1 MSRSDN
7 AEADNALAGKPQA
20 VSARPVNW
28 YDLGSIEDIPLRGSR
43 RVVID
48 DTRIGIF
55 RTAGGDVF
63 ALEDRCPHLGGPLSE
78 GIVHDDCVTCP
89 LHNWV
94 IKLSSGEAQGADS
107 GQVKRYPVNTIEGR
121 VELGIEQTAA
131 MASA

>member
-1 MSRSDN
+1 MS
-7 AEADNALAGKPQA
+7 QA
-20 VSARPVNW
+20 TVQAINW

-48 DTRIGIF
+48 EIRIGIF
-55 RTAGGDVF
+55 RTTSGDVF

-94 IKLSSGEAQGADS
+94 ISLSSGEAQGADS
-107 GQVKRYPVNTIEGR
+107 GQVRRYPVNTVDGR
-121 VELGIEQTAA
+121 IKLGIAQATALA
-131 MASA
+131 